1 MQNQTLAAPKRVL
14 LLDSFLS
21 AFFSFGRDLSLWAEF
36 AKSFRIELDAARF
49 VQRHPC
55 VASGQIPR
63 WRDLADSA

>member
-14 LLDSFLS
+14 LLHFLGGD
-21 AFFSFGRDLSLWAEF
+21 FSPWAEF
-36 AKSFRIELDAARF
+36 TKTRMELDAARF

>member
-21 AFFSFGRDLSLWAEF
+21 AFFSFGRDL
-36 AKSFRIELDAARF
+36 F
-49 VQRHPC
+49 VHRHPC

>member
-1 MQNQTLAAPKRVL
+1 MQNQTSAAPKRVL

-21 AFFSFGRDLSLWAEF
+21 AFFSFGGDFSPWAEF
-36 AKSFRIELDAARF
+36 TKTRMELDAARF
-49 VQRHPC
+49 VHRHPC

>member
-14 LLDSFLS
+14 LLH
-21 AFFSFGRDLSLWAEF
+21 FFGGDFSPWAEF
-36 AKSFRIELDAARF
+36 TKTRMELDAARF